1 MKKVV
6 LTIREDVC
14 AKNNKDV
21 NAAELLNVM
30 AHYGTVESYETATA
44 KDKAEFQSNIDSLQK
59 QLDDIKEQELTV
71 DEINI
76 VRAYRAAK
84 NSVVAKY
91 TAENES
97 LRESLR
103 KADEKAKDMSRKICE
118 TLAAYEAE

>member
-44 KDKAEFQSNIDSLQK
+44 KDTAEFQSNIDSLQK